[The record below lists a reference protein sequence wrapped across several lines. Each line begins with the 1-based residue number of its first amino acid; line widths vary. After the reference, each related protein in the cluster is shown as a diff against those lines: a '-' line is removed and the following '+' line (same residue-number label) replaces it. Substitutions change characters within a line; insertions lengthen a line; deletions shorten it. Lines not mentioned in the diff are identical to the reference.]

1 MEQEGSFLELK
12 RDPGLTKKK
21 KEEALMAD
29 IPINLG
35 KLSSVIDETSSCYKD
50 IDEIIDSVYEAGIA
64 KKVARLVPIGVIK
77 GK

>member
-1 MEQEGSFLELK
+1 
-12 RDPGLTKKK
+12 
-21 KEEALMAD
+21 MAD